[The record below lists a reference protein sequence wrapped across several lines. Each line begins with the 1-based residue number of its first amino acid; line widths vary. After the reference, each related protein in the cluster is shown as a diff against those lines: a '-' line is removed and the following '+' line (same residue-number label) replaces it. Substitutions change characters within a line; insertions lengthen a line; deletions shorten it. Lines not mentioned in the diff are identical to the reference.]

1 MIKLMHFLSRNILV
15 HCSMKINISESFRKE
30 SFAKIN
36 GSENV
41 VKIGKYE

>member
-1 MIKLMHFLSRNILV
+1 MHFLSRNVLV

-36 GSENV
+36 ASENV
-41 VKIGKYE
+41 VKVGKYEWH